1 MIDWHSHVL
10 PKMDDGSRNVDESL
24 QMLELLKKQAV
35 KTVVAT
41 PHFYAN
47 EETVDEFLS
56 RRSKANEELCSAMG
70 ESGIRLACGAEVR
83 YYPGIAKMEGLE
95 RLAIDGGGILLL
107 EMPMDKWTE
116 YTVRELCELASTRGL
131 TVVLAHI
138 ERYLNL
144 QSGGVVERLCAN
156 GLLMQSNAS
165 FFNDF
170 ITRHKAFRL
179 LMSGNIHFI
188 GSDCHNMKERAPQ
201 IGRAY
206 ELIEKKLGSEY
217 VSQMR
222 EYGYKMLKHK

>member
-10 PKMDDGSRNVDESL
+10 PALDDGSKSVDES
-24 QMLELLKKQAV
+24 QRMLTALKEQGIACV
-35 KTVVAT
+35 IAT
-41 PHFYAN
+41 PHFHAN
-47 EETVDEFLS
+47 RESVDKFLQ
-56 RRSKANEELCSAMG
+56 RRQ
-70 ESGIRLACGAEVR
+70 ESYERLMQIDQGSLPQVLCGAEVR

>member
-10 PKMDDGSRNVDESL
+10 PALDDGSKSVDES
-24 QMLELLKKQAV
+24 QRMLTALKEQGIACV
-35 KTVVAT
+35 IAT
-41 PHFYAN
+41 PHFHAN
-47 EETVDEFLS
+47 RESVDTFLQ
-56 RRSKANEELCSAMG
+56 RRQ
-70 ESGIRLACGAEVR
+70 ESYERLMQIDQGSLPQVFCGAEVR

-206 ELIEKKLGSEY
+206 ELIKKKLGSEY

-222 EYGYKMLKHK
+222 EYSYKMLKHK

>member
-10 PKMDDGSRNVDESL
+10 PALDDGSKSVDES
-24 QMLELLKKQAV
+24 QRMLTALKEQGIACV
-35 KTVVAT
+35 IAT
-41 PHFYAN
+41 PHFHAN
-47 EETVDEFLS
+47 RESVDKFLQ
-56 RRSKANEELCSAMG
+56 RRQ
-70 ESGIRLACGAEVR
+70 ESYERLIQADNGSLPQILCGAEVR

-188 GSDCHNMKERAPQ
+188 GSDCHNMKERDTQ

>member
-10 PKMDDGSRNVDESL
+10 PALDDGSKSVDES
-24 QMLELLKKQAV
+24 QRMLTALKEQGISCV
-35 KTVVAT
+35 IAT
-41 PHFYAN
+41 PHFHAN
-47 EETVDEFLS
+47 RESVDTFLQ
-56 RRSKANEELCSAMG
+56 RRQ
-70 ESGIRLACGAEVR
+70 ESYERLIQADNGSLPQVLCGAEVR

-95 RLAIDGGGILLL
+95 RLAIDGDSILLL

-144 QSGGVVERLCAN
+144 QSSGVVERLCAN

-206 ELIEKKLGSEY
+206 ELIEKKLGPEY

>member
-1 MIDWHSHVL
+1 MIDWHSHIL
-10 PKMDDGSRNVDESL
+10 PALDDGSKSVDES
-24 QMLELLKKQAV
+24 QRMLTALKEQGIACV
-35 KTVVAT
+35 IAT
-41 PHFYAN
+41 PHFHAN
-47 EETVDEFLS
+47 RESVDKFLQ
-56 RRSKANEELCSAMG
+56 RRQ
-70 ESGIRLACGAEVR
+70 ESYERLMQIDQGSLPQVLCGAEVR

>member
-10 PKMDDGSRNVDESL
+10 PALDDGSKSVDES
-24 QMLELLKKQAV
+24 QRMLTALKEQGIACV
-35 KTVVAT
+35 IAT
-41 PHFYAN
+41 PHFHAN
-47 EETVDEFLS
+47 RESVDTFLQK
-56 RRSKANEELCSAMG
+56 RK
-70 ESGIRLACGAEVR
+70 ESYERLIQADNGSLPQILCGAEVR

-95 RLAIDGGGILLL
+95 RLAIDGGSILLL

-131 TVVLAHI
+131 TVILAHI
-138 ERYLNL
+138 ERYLNM
-144 QSGGVVERLCAN
+144 QSRGVVERLCAN

-170 ITRHKAFRL
+170 VTRHKAFKL
-179 LMSGNIHFI
+179 LVSGNIHFI

-206 ELIEKKLGSEY
+206 ELIEKKLGPEY

>member
-10 PKMDDGSRNVDESL
+10 PALDDGSKSVDES
-24 QMLELLKKQAV
+24 QRMLTALKEQGIACV
-35 KTVVAT
+35 IAT
-41 PHFYAN
+41 PHFHAN
-47 EETVDEFLS
+47 RESVDKFLQ
-56 RRSKANEELCSAMG
+56 RRQ
-70 ESGIRLACGAEVR
+70 ESYERLIQADNGSLPQILCGAEVR